1 MGCLHLTADSG
12 NVSREGESLVFRGE
26 GGEKQTIPLVGI
38 EGVFVHGSVTLTTP
52 VLCLLMER
60 GVRVH
65 YLGGNGRYIGS
76 AGPAARGQ
84 IRVQAAQ
91 MEASVDPVWKNLF
104 AQSFVV
110 GKILNQYAVLM
121 RFAEYRK
128 GESGEIRKASARL
141 HRMALNA
148 AADETAEKAMGFEGA
163 AASAYFGQ
171 FPNILIE
178 PWSKAFK
185 GRNRRPPEDPV
196 NCLLSFGYALLQGKV
211 AEACLEKGLDIETGF
226 LHESYR
232 SRPALAL
239 DLMEEFRPVAV
250 DRLVLAV
257 LNQSIL
263 PKNAFEEEGKNG
275 LRLRS
280 LARQRFIKE
289 FEETMKKP
297 VRDALTLKK
306 MSMIEAITG
315 QAEKLKAAVMERK
328 PYFPLTCL

>member
-1 MGCLHLTADSG
+1 MGYLHLTADSG
-12 NVSREGESLVFRGE
+12 QMSREGESLVFRGE

-38 EGVFVHGSVTLTTP
+38 EGVFVHGSATITTP
-52 VLCLLMER
+52 ALCMLMER

-76 AGPAARGQ
+76 AGPAVRGQ
-84 IRVQAAQ
+84 VRLQAAQ
-91 MEASVDPVWKNLF
+91 LEASLDPARKSLF

-110 GKILNQYAVLM
+110 GKILNQYTVLT

-128 GESGEIRKASARL
+128 ESSEPIRKASACL

-148 AADETAEKAMGFEGA
+148 AAEENSEKAMGFEGA
-163 AASAYFGQ
+163 AASVYFGQ
-171 FPNILIE
+171 FPNILIG
-178 PWSKAFK
+178 PWSKVFK

-196 NCLLSFGYALLQGKV
+196 NCLLSFGYSLLQSKIV
-211 AEACLEKGLDIETGF
+211 EACLEKGFDMETGF
-226 LHESYR
+226 LHETYR
-232 SRPALAL
+232 GRPALAL

-263 PKNAFEEEGKNG
+263 PKNAFEDEGKNG

-289 FEETMKKP
+289 FEENMKKP
-297 VRDALTLKK
+297 VRNALTLNTMT
-306 MSMIEAITG
+306 MSEAIAG
-315 QAEKLKAAVMERK
+315 QAENLKTAILEKK